1 MTTELNSFRVRK
13 SEGAEG
19 EEEDPALT
27 ELVFKKLR
35 QTFLCPICHRP
46 LQENPTALDVCGH
59 VFCHSCIVN
68 AIEKSSPSVKDP
80 WEEDERQLTEN
91 SHGDQWSSPQ
101 KRNSRGRGN
110 INDVRTS
117 PVAKSGRGR
126 STKRLRLGQSCPI
139 CSVPAQISD
148 LISVSLVSNLVS
160 DIMKHPLLSA
170 ALVSPKGNDD
180 NDLVKAG
187 HIEEEEALAPS
198 AEVSQVLSTLS
209 GVSLTGNAGV
219 QTVTLQSNNAPPVA
233 EEATGEPEKKSE
245 HGIHRQAIGSLPYSP
260 SATPMGTSPLSVTS
274 HVSVNT
280 TNPHSTVTLSDHN
293 FPVSVRSRSGSPEVV
308 GGVHQTMPE
317 PHGRSKTRGVGCS
330 SPSEVCRP
338 LTSNGDAENSDVLR
352 NFEELSS
359 SCSESGSSQDLQRHS
374 EPCHRTNAVG
384 SGTAGGGALTP
395 VATAVSTSVQSS
407 ASTRHFSQKP
417 QEDVG
422 VIDNVGGDAL
432 TPVATAVSTSVQ
444 SSAST
449 RHFSQ
454 KPQEDVG
461 VIDNVGGDALTPVAT
476 AVSTSV
482 QSSASTRHFS
492 QKPQEDVGVIDNV
505 GGDALTPVATAV
517 STSVQSS
524 ASTRHF
530 SQKPQ
535 EDVGV
540 IDNVGGDALTPVA
553 TAVSTS
559 VQSNT
564 LPKDAPT
571 VREVGEGDGKDSSSD
586 SSLSSGDSSLSS
598 SSSSSFFGE
607 SFNFRVHAQ
616 RSEIPTES
624 ALIFETKGTAN
635 THENQVHNGGVAM
648 TQNLSSCDPD
658 ICSGRELLNHGK
670 NIAGGSGA
678 RERST
683 STISTSQLSE
693 HKDDVFRL
701 PHTFSVDASV
711 ENSTKTGE
719 VLVSAA
725 QMFGARVLDER
736 MGSVDSRL
744 RIYDPKPQKV
754 IRHVFRLPS
763 CQGSGA
769 PAETQLCWKER
780 HYAAASITCSYC
792 LIMPTEG
799 RLASISDDGS
809 CISDCG
815 GVPSARDS
823 NLTSMTPTTAC
834 ALVSGALVTDFRW
847 IVESVAARCL
857 LPALQYSKRPS
868 WSRHESVS
876 TCGGSGASVDNQTPG
891 RWAAEGH
898 AFMLLPDSVLKLLLQ
913 QQTSGSISMRGSS
926 RELSATVTG
935 GYDFCSW
942 RRLILLSG
950 GVLLR
955 FPEEC
960 VRQLLLDAMS
970 MSYNDVMIGRNGCDH
985 DERMTAVQNA
995 MHMANGAGR
1004 SVFNVECCPERCTA
1018 STFLIRNVIILR
1030 DSVSTGKDAPSS
1042 GSQLL
1047 FKRRLER
1054 ILQSFSV
1061 LLSLV
1066 QSREVTPVRDVSPSQ
1081 VFVGSKPF
1089 VTFGDVT
1096 ERYSAPHVM
1105 LRSTKWLLRTFSGRL
1120 QDSSCESCVGSDQ

>member
-13 SEGAEG
+13 SEGVEG

-68 AIEKSSPSVKDP
+68 AIEKSCPSVKDP

-170 ALVSPKGNDD
+170 ALVSPKSNDD

-245 HGIHRQAIGSLPYSP
+245 HGTHRQAIGSLPYSP

-384 SGTAGGGALTP
+384 SGTAGGDALTA
-395 VATAVSTSVQSS
+395 VATAV
-407 ASTRHFSQKP
+407 P
-417 QEDVG
+417 
-422 VIDNVGGDAL
+422 
-432 TPVATAVSTSVQ
+432 
-444 SSAST
+444 
-449 RHFSQ
+449 
-454 KPQEDVG
+454 
-461 VIDNVGGDALTPVAT
+461 
-476 AVSTSV
+476 
-482 QSSASTRHFS
+482 
-492 QKPQEDVGVIDNV
+492 
-505 GGDALTPVATAV
+505 
-517 STSVQSS
+517 TSVQSS

-586 SSLSSGDSSLSS
+586 SSLSSSD
-598 SSSSSFFGE
+598 SSSFFGE

-624 ALIFETKGTAN
+624 ALIFETKGRAN
-635 THENQVHNGGVAM
+635 THENQVHNGGVAV

-763 CQGSGA
+763 CQGSGT
-769 PAETQLCWKER
+769 PAESQLYWKER

-898 AFMLLPDSVLKLLLQ
+898 AFMLLPDSVLQLLLQ

-985 DERMTAVQNA
+985 DERVTAVQNA

-1030 DSVSTGKDAPSS
+1030 DSVSTGKDAPCS